1 MIHWFD
7 IFAVALV
14 FASAVWSWFRGFV
27 REAFTLFSL
36 IGGYVA
42 AVAFHEPLA
51 RFLAPYVGNGKYE
64 TVLSFA
70 VIFIAVVMT
79 VTVIGVYARR
89 ALHLSEAFGRADRVA
104 GAGAG
109 VFKGAVAL
117 AIIVYPLALF
127 PGVQK
132 DFTQGSV
139 LAREIIELGDYM
151 AERLT
156 PGLAKEVRG
165 ANLRSSSFRKRELSV
180 DKAKKALGRIGE
192 NIKANARELK
202 QKIAG
207 NGGADDKEPK
217 EDGGKTGDD
226 ITDKDR
232 NALNKLLDK
241 LE

>member
-51 RFLAPYVGNGKYE
+51 GFLAPYVGNGKYE

-89 ALHLSEAFGRADRVA
+89 ALHLSEAFGRADRIA

-117 AIIVYPLALF
+117 ALIVYPLALF

-139 LAREIIELGDYM
+139 LAREIIDLGDYM
-151 AERLT
+151 AGKLT
-156 PGLAKEVRG
+156 PDLAKEVRS
-165 ANLRSSSFRKRELSV
+165 ANLRSNSFRNRELNV

-192 NIKANARELK
+192 NIKTNASKLK

-207 NGGADDKEPK
+207 NGGGDKERK
-217 EDGGKTGDD
+217 DGGGKTGDD

-232 NALNKLLDK
+232 SALEKLLDK